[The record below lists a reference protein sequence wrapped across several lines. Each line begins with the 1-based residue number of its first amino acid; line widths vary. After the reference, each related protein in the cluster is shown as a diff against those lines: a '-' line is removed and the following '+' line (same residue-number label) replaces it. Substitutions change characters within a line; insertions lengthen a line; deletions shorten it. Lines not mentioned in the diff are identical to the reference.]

1 VEVALTGIAKE
12 AETTGSRL
20 ALDDFDGIVREHQQ
34 RIYRVLFALLRNA
47 EEANC
52 LTQECFLRAFRKRA
66 SYRGEAGLGT
76 WLTRIA
82 INLVR
87 DRARNRRLAFWK
99 RRVAEADAPLETV
112 GDSRRSPEEELMA
125 REQLATVWSI
135 VKELPDKRRTVFVL
149 RYAIEMS
156 LEEIAAAMNF
166 KLGTVKSHLSL
177 ATQEVRRHLGRRL

>member
-1 VEVALTGIAKE
+1 
-12 AETTGSRL
+12 
-20 ALDDFDGIVREHQQ
+20 
-34 RIYRVLFALLRNA
+34 
-47 EEANC
+47 
-52 LTQECFLRAFRKRA
+52 
-66 SYRGEAGLGT
+66 
-76 WLTRIA
+76 
-82 INLVR
+82 
-87 DRARNRRLAFWK
+87 
-99 RRVAEADAPLETV
+99 VAEADAPLETV

>member
-1 VEVALTGIAKE
+1 
-12 AETTGSRL
+12 
-20 ALDDFDGIVREHQQ
+20 LDDFDGIVREHQQ

-87 DRARNRRLAFWK
+87 DRARNQRLAF
-99 RRVAEADAPLETV
+99 
-112 GDSRRSPEEELMA
+112 
-125 REQLATVWSI
+125 
-135 VKELPDKRRTVFVL
+135 
-149 RYAIEMS
+149 
-156 LEEIAAAMNF
+156 
-166 KLGTVKSHLSL
+166 
-177 ATQEVRRHLGRRL
+177 